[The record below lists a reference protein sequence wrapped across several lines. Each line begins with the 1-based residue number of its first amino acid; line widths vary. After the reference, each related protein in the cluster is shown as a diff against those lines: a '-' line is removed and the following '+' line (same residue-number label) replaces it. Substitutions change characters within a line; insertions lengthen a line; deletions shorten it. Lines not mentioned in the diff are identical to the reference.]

1 MESNNYQRSQS
12 YIHRAQT
19 AQHFLYRLNQE
30 EVDHLAYCC
39 GKTVHIN
46 APLLAQKAVD
56 ETGLGNIP
64 DKIAKKRGKAETTW
78 NEIKDK
84 KTVGI
89 IRMDA
94 EKRLIVF
101 GEPVGVIAGVA
112 PCTNPIATAMFY
124 TMICLKTRNA
134 LILSPHPKAIECT
147 KFAVD
152 LMRASIAYAKL
163 PDDIIQVIEEPQLNQ
178 LQTLELTSLVMSQ
191 ADMVI
196 ATGGP
201 KLVDAAYHCGRPAY
215 GVGAGNTPVYLHPSA
230 DVRSALTK
238 IISGR
243 AFDNGIIC
251 ASEQHLL
258 VPRPMMARL
267 KSVADE
273 LGAYIIEDPAEMDRL
288 NAGIL
293 DSSQHLRA
301 EFIGKSIQTIA
312 QQIGLPV
319 KKHIK
324 VLIVSL
330 NPEDIGV
337 SYYSGEKL
345 CPILSLL
352 VVDSHRQAIFCANR
366 LLDFQGRGHSAAIH
380 IDEYNHEE
388 ELLSFAAAVPAT
400 HIIVNMP
407 AATSSGGSC
416 FNWLTPSS
424 TLGCGAYGKT
434 MPMDTINL
442 TVKQLINY
450 KAVAMPLEQS
460 RIPDAIFA

>member
-1 MESNNYQRSQS
+1 MEINSYDISQS
-12 YIHRAQT
+12 YIHRAQI
-19 AQHFLYRLNQE
+19 AQLSINKLHQA
-30 EVDHLAYCC
+30 EVDQLAYCC
-39 GKTVHIN
+39 GQTIYNH
-46 APLLAQKAVD
+46 APLLAQRAVD
-56 ETGLGNIP
+56 ETGLGNVA
-64 DKIAKKRGKAETTW
+64 DKIAKKRSKAETTW

-89 IRMDA
+89 IRRDY
-94 EKRLIVF
+94 EKRMIVY

-124 TMICLKTRNA
+124 AMICLKTRNA

-147 KFAVD
+147 KLAVD
-152 LMRASIAYAKL
+152 LMRASIAFAKL
-163 PDDIIQVIEEPQLNQ
+163 PDDIIQVIEEPQLNHH
-178 LQTLELTSLVMSQ
+178 QTLDLTSQIMSQ

-201 KLVDAAYHCGRPAY
+201 KLVEVAYQCGRPAY
-215 GVGAGNTPVYLHPSA
+215 GVGAGNTPVYLHHSV
-230 DVRSALTK
+230 DVRSALEK

-258 VPRPMMARL
+258 VPRPMVPQLQA
-267 KSVADE
+267 VADE
-273 LGAYIIEDPAEMDRL
+273 LGAYIVQDPDEIERL

-293 DSSQHLRA
+293 DSRQHLRP

-312 QQIGLPV
+312 QEVGLPI

-324 VLIVSL
+324 VLIVAL
-330 NPEDIGV
+330 NREDIGV

-352 VVDSHRQAIFCANR
+352 VVDSHGEAISCANQ

-380 IDEYNHEE
+380 IDEHNHEE
-388 ELLSFAAAVPAT
+388 DLLSFASAMPAT

-407 AATSSGGSC
+407 AATSSGGSR

-434 MPMDTINL
+434 MPMETINL

-450 KAVAMPLEQS
+450 KAVAMPLERS
-460 RIPDAIFA
+460 RIPEAIFA